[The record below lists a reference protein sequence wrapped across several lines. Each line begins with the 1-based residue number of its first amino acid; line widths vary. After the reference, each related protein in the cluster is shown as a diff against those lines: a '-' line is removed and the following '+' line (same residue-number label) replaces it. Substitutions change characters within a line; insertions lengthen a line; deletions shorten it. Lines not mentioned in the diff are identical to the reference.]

1 MRFALPGSA
10 WWGHGL
16 VVAGFVLSLG
26 VTRVAWFE
34 PIERE
39 RRALEA
45 ERAKLRAEVVDLRSG
60 IEELGLWTRSNRGA
74 DGLRGRAKRVAPAGT
89 MVASLL
95 ESLGRLA
102 AAHDVRTARIHPAGA
117 PAEESVADASGAA
130 VTYVKVELR
139 FRLDG
144 RYRNLGAYLEDLE
157 ALDQLV
163 VVRSVSL
170 RRGGAEVP
178 DLAAEVALWVYGTP

>member
-1 MRFALPGSA
+1 MRFALPRSA

-16 VVAGFVLSLG
+16 VVAGFLLSLG

-45 ERAKLRAEVVDLRSG
+45 ETAKLRAEVADLQSG
-60 IEELGLWTRSNRGA
+60 IEELGRWTRSNPGA

-89 MVASLL
+89 MVAALL

-102 AAHDVRTARIHPAGA
+102 AAHDIRTARIHPEGA
-117 PAEESVADASGAA
+117 PVEESVTDASGAA
-130 VTYVKVELR
+130 VTYVNQEIR
-139 FRLDG
+139 FRLEG
-144 RYRNLGAYLEDLE
+144 RYRNLGSYLEDLE

-170 RRGGAEVP
+170 RRGGAAAP
-178 DLAAEVALWVYGTP
+178 DLAADVALWVYGTP